1 MLHKGIRKIPPELS
15 ELVHEWSEF
24 LHELS
29 DRIHEQNIVGSIW
42 FFALMQTFFIFEVK

>member
-29 DRIHEQNIVGSIW
+29 DRIHEQNIVGIIW
-42 FFALMQTFFIFEVK
+42 FLPLCKHFLFLK